1 MIQIL
6 ETEEKT
12 EEVREEEKMKWTDKV
27 EDLTDR
33 KEARKDLTGKRD
45 LTGREEVLEDLTGKR
60 DYPRDMT
67 GRLEKVTDE

>member
-1 MIQIL
+1 
-6 ETEEKT
+6 
-12 EEVREEEKMKWTDKV
+12 MKWTDKV

-33 KEARKDLTGKRD
+33 KEAQKDLTGKQD
-45 LTGREEVLEDLTGKR
+45 LTGLEEILEDLTWKQ